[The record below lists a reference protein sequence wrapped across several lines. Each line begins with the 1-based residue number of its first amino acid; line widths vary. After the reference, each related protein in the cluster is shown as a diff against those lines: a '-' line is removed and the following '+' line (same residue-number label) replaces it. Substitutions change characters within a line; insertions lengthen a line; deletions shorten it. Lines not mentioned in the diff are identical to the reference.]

1 METPIKTLQSL
12 IIGFMGVLL
21 FLGILTFSIK
31 STTARQTA
39 YEAVRDIEEYG
50 YVVKRIDSLALKTG
64 TKINVAPIETNE
76 GNCYQVTVSF
86 GHFFAIVKLDRAFMY
101 QATTRV
107 VDY

>member
-1 METPIKTLQSL
+1 MDTPIKTLQSL
-12 IIGFMGVLL
+12 IIGFMGILL
-21 FLGILTFSIK
+21 FLGILTFSIR

-50 YVVKRIDSLALKTG
+50 YVQNRIDTLASSSR
-64 TKINVAPIETNE
+64 TKINVVPVETAE
-76 GNCYQVTVSF
+76 GNCYRVQVSF
-86 GHFFAIVKLDRAFMY
+86 NHMFAIVKLDRSFTY

>member
-1 METPIKTLQSL
+1 MDTPIKTLQSL
-12 IIGFMGVLL
+12 IIGFMGILL
-21 FLGILTFSIK
+21 FLGILTFSIR

-50 YVVKRIDSLALKTG
+50 YVQNRIDTLAHDTR
-64 TKINVAPIETNE
+64 TRINVSEIETEE
-76 GNCYQVTVSF
+76 GNCYKVQVSF
-86 GHFFAIVKLDRAFMY
+86 NHMFAIVKLNRSFMY